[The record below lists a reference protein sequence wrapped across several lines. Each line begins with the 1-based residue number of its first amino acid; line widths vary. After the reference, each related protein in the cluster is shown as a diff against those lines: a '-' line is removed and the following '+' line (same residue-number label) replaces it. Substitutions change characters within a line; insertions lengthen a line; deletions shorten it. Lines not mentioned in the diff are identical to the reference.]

1 MVNRLNGSAVL
12 SLAQLSLE
20 YQGLKMSRRKAAPK
34 RSILPDPLFKS
45 EDLAKFINTVMKS
58 GKKSVAEAIVY
69 GALAK
74 VAERHHGKAKEEAE
88 GEGGE
93 GVSTGKKASTDIRAS
108 DAARQTALDVFS
120 KAIES
125 ITPSVEVKSRRV
137 GGSNYQ
143 VPVEIRATRRLAL
156 ARRWLVEFASA
167 RPEKTMILRLAGEIM
182 DAVEG
187 RGGAVKKREDVHRM
201 ARANQAFAHYRW

>member
-1 MVNRLNGSAVL
+1 
-12 SLAQLSLE
+12 
-20 YQGLKMSRRKAAPK
+20 MSRRKAAPK
-34 RSILPDPLFKS
+34 RTILPDPLFKS

-74 VAERHHGKAKEEAE
+74 VAERHHGKKGKEEAE
-88 GEGGE
+88 GGEGGE
-93 GVSTGKKASTDIRAS
+93 TAARAHKKVNADIRS
-108 DAARQTALDVFS
+108 SEEARQTALDVFS

-125 ITPSVEVKSRRV
+125 VTPAVEVKSRRV

-156 ARRWLVEFASA
+156 ARRWLVEFAKA
-167 RPEKTMILRLAGEIM
+167 RSEKTMVLRLAGEMM